1 MSVSLWPHGLYSQW
15 NSPGQ
20 TTGVSSLSLLKGV
33 FPTQGSNS
41 GHPCCKCILYQLSYQ
56 GSSKVN
62 MIIYF
67 LMLKAFQ
74 VLYIPFMCYLSFLF
88 MHLKLTISLLQGFLD
103 SWIGKKFTC
112 NVGDLGWE
120 DLLKK
125 GKPTNSNILAWV
137 AKSQTGLSDF
147 HFQLSPAWFILVSKN
162 VSVSE
167 KR

>member
-74 VLYIPFMCYLSFLF
+74 VLYIPFMRYLSFLF

-103 SWIGKKFTC
+103 SWIGK
-112 NVGDLGWE
+112 N
-120 DLLKK
+120 
-125 GKPTNSNILAWV
+125 
-137 AKSQTGLSDF
+137 
-147 HFQLSPAWFILVSKN
+147 SPAMWETWVGKISWRRESLPTLIFWHGLQRVRQDWATFTFNFPLHGSF
-162 VSVSE
+162 
-167 KR
+167 